1 MECSTDVTTTKVSD
15 SFLKEMTQGKMD
27 LSKTSPIV
35 FTVYYHT
42 FDITTVSFH
51 GKVITTAGCVA
62 LCFYNQFKKRDHN
75 IFSIYRFKKTIA
87 FECAYHPSTSFVFV
101 SDWVC
106 SNYWVNKYLNF
117 VSFTIFTHSRANYD
131 LCIV

>member
-27 LSKTSPIV
+27 LSKTNPIV

-51 GKVITTAGCVA
+51 GKVITTAGYVA
-62 LCFYNQFKKRDHN
+62 LCF
-75 IFSIYRFKKTIA
+75 
-87 FECAYHPSTSFVFV
+87 
-101 SDWVC
+101 
-106 SNYWVNKYLNF
+106 L
-117 VSFTIFTHSRANYD
+117 
-131 LCIV
+131 

>member
-27 LSKTSPIV
+27 LSKASPIV
-35 FTVYYHT
+35 FTVYFHT

-62 LCFYNQFKKRDHN
+62 PCFCNQLKKEII
-75 IFSIYRFKKTIA
+75 IFLVGFKKTIA
-87 FECAYHPSTSFVFV
+87 LECAYHPSTSFVFV
-101 SDWVC
+101 SDC
-106 SNYWVNKYLNF
+106 SVA
-117 VSFTIFTHSRANYD
+117 VIG
-131 LCIV
+131 